1 MLRGTLLSF
10 DAADG
15 VGTILL
21 EDGRE
26 VRFGMSA
33 LRGSLARP
41 EPGTLVV
48 VDDVAPGLAGRIKA
62 TGVRLATDLQTK
74 AERFETLLGAVPTF
88 AELFSAHEA
97 LDEDERLRLGPA
109 LIEWVFQHRDRLLL
123 HESSGLLRAVPEAG
137 RPLDRRPW
145 IGDLLAAYDAAL
157 ARAEAEG
164 AARRSP
170 QGRLALR
177 PDFADVGRLFGVVIP
192 TPLRL
197 AWARAYEREA
207 DASPR
212 FVLVARD
219 RLDELTQAAVFA
231 SEEHLAVGDLAP
243 LTGLPF
249 RVLPFARDRE
259 PQDYFALDLA
269 HPTMDSDYPVL
280 FLPHDSLGALRK
292 VAETSAAWL
301 LDPIDPADEADDGG
315 ASEPP

>member
-1 MLRGTLLSF
+1 MLRGKVLSF

-15 VGTILL
+15 LGAILL

-41 EPGTLVV
+41 EPGQLVV

-62 TGVRLATDLQTK
+62 TGVRLATDLQTN
-74 AERFETLLGAVPTF
+74 AERFEALLATVPTF
-88 AELFSAHEA
+88 VELFSAHRA
-97 LDEDERLRLGPA
+97 LDDEERLRLGPA
-109 LIEWVFQHRDRLLL
+109 LIEWVFQHRDRLSL

-137 RPLDRRPW
+137 RPVERRPW
-145 IGDLLAAYDAAL
+145 IAELLAAYDAAL

-170 QGRLALR
+170 EGRLALR

-192 TPLRL
+192 TQLRL

-207 DASPR
+207 DESPR

-219 RLDELTQAAVFA
+219 RLDELTRAAVFA
-231 SEEHLAVGDLAP
+231 SEDHLAVGDLTP

-249 RVLPFARDRE
+249 RVLPFAQGRD

-280 FLPHDSLGALRK
+280 ISSARLAGCAAEGRGDVRSLAPRPDR
-292 VAETSAAWL
+292 S
-301 LDPIDPADEADDGG
+301 
-315 ASEPP
+315 SRRCR